1 MIKAYFKDLFKR
13 FKEKSLFTKIILGLF
28 IAIEIFILVI
38 CFGKTK
44 YDITTPGSVDE
55 ANQTITVNTTNNS
68 GHILTVSV
76 SDFTKASIVQ
86 YWLAKGD
93 ERFAIEENDES
104 VITNKDYNTY
114 SVILKRMS
122 INSSIILAYEK
133 AKELDDSIYLD
144 KTFEGV
150 RIYYLKKD
158 IVDLKLND
166 LITQVEGVSFTTLQE
181 FNTEINKLLGEDR
194 KGGLKQAGDSIEFTI
209 IRDGVEMKRSGE
221 IKDNDGRL
229 SIGMNVIESFVLNG
243 TNSNPQF
250 TVKYNEVFDASGS
263 SGGAMMALSVYN
275 ALLSEDITH
284 GLFIAGTGTIDRF
297 GNVGAI
303 GAIEQKTIEVFTK
316 GLDLFF
322 VDNEKYNDDPT
333 DYELAIATAKKF
345 GYDESKII
353 PVNTF
358 DDIINYL
365 KGLGD

>member
-1 MIKAYFKDLFKR
+1 
-13 FKEKSLFTKIILGLF
+13 
-28 IAIEIFILVI
+28 
-38 CFGKTK
+38 
-44 YDITTPGSVDE
+44 
-55 ANQTITVNTTNNS
+55 
-68 GHILTVSV
+68 
-76 SDFTKASIVQ
+76 
-86 YWLAKGD
+86 
-93 ERFAIEENDES
+93 
-104 VITNKDYNTY
+104 
-114 SVILKRMS
+114 MS

-181 FNTEINKLLGEDR
+181 FNALINQLLGEYR